1 MNAPAPARNPQP
13 PAADGGAAGRFRFF
27 PPAQWLA
34 SYQRK
39 WLRAD
44 MLAGITLAAY
54 AIPVSLAYA
63 TLAGLPPQMG
73 IYCYLV
79 GGLGYALFGSSRHL
93 AVGPTSAISLVFG
106 VTLAHLAGGNAERLI
121 SLATLATL
129 LVAALFALAWLLRLS
144 IIVNFISE
152 SILVGFKAG
161 AALLIAATQLPKLL
175 GVSGGGDDFFGR
187 LWLLGQQLGQT
198 NLVVLAVG
206 LGAIVLLAMGNQWL
220 PGRPVALGVVA
231 LSLLAAPLLGL
242 SYHGVTVVGPLP
254 AGLPSFT
261 SAIPGLQRLDA
272 DTRRQLASLA
282 FACFLLSYIE
292 SISAARTFARK
303 HGDDLDAR
311 QELLGLGAA
320 NLLAG
325 LFQGYP
331 SAGGLSQSAVN
342 EKAGART
349 PLALV
354 FASLALG
361 LVLVFLSGCFRNLPG
376 AVLAAVVLVAMKG
389 LIDVGDL
396 RHLFRVSRLD
406 FAAALVALVG
416 VLLLGILNGVI
427 FAVVTSLFFL
437 LLQTSTPHVAF
448 LGRIPGTNRF
458 SDLARHPDNEPIP
471 GTLIFRVEGAL
482 LYFNVDHILQAVL
495 KRVRETGPDLKL
507 VVCDL
512 SNSPYVDL
520 AGARML
526 ARLHDDLKARR
537 VDLRVVEAHGSQRDI
552 LRAEGLEGRVGP
564 IHRDILLADA
574 LAEFNKTTAGVNPA
588 PPETP
593 TV

>member
-1 MNAPAPARNPQP
+1 M
-13 PAADGGAAGRFRFF
+13 AGV
-27 PPAQWLA
+27 
-34 SYQRK
+34 
-39 WLRAD
+39 
-44 MLAGITLAAY
+44 TLAAY

-63 TLAGLPPQMG
+63 ALAGLPPQMG
-73 IYCYLV
+73 LYCYLV

-106 VTLAHLAGGNAERLI
+106 VTLAHLAAGDPIRLL

-129 LVAALFALAWLLRLS
+129 MVAGLFVLAWLLRLS
-144 IIVNFISE
+144 VIVNFISE

-161 AALLIAATQLPKLL
+161 AALSIAVTQLPKLL
-175 GVSGGGDDFFGR
+175 GVKGGGDDFFGR

-206 LGAIVLLAMGNQWL
+206 LVAIVLLVAGDKWL
-220 PGRPVALGVVA
+220 PGRPVALGVVII
-231 LSLLAAPLLGL
+231 SLVAVPLLGL
-242 SYHGVTVVGPLP
+242 SQHGVTVVGELP
-254 AGLPSFT
+254 TGLPSFAT
-261 SAIPGLQRLDA
+261 AHFRLHELDL

-292 SISAARTFARK
+292 SISAARTFALQHRY
-303 HGDDLDAR
+303 DVDAR

-349 PLALV
+349 PLSLV

-361 LVLVFLSGCFRNLPG
+361 LVLLFLTGLFRNLPS
-376 AVLAAVVLVAMKG
+376 AVLAAVILVAVEG
-389 LIDVGDL
+389 LISIKDL

-406 FAAALVALVG
+406 FAAAMVALVG
-416 VLLLGILNGVI
+416 VLLLGILDGVI
-427 FAVVTSLFFL
+427 FAVVASLL
-437 LLQTSTPHVAF
+437 MLLQRTSTPHVAF

-471 GTLIFRVEGAL
+471 GALAFRVEAAL
-482 LYFNVDHILQAVL
+482 LYFNADHVL
-495 KRVRETGPDLKL
+495 RDVLARVRTPPAGLKL
-507 VVCDL
+507 VICDL
-512 SNSPYVDL
+512 SNSAYVDL

-526 ARLHDDLKARR
+526 AHLYEELRALEIE
-537 VDLRVVEAHGSQRDI
+537 LRVVEAHATERDI
-552 LRAEGLEGRVGP
+552 LRAEGLEHLVGP
-564 IHRDILLADA
+564 IQRQVSLADA
-574 LAEFNKTTAGVNPA
+574 LDQFHKNNPLKTA
-588 PPETP
+588 
-593 TV
+593 

>member
-1 MNAPAPARNPQP
+1 M
-13 PAADGGAAGRFRFF
+13 AGV
-27 PPAQWLA
+27 
-34 SYQRK
+34 
-39 WLRAD
+39 
-44 MLAGITLAAY
+44 TLAAY

-63 TLAGLPPQMG
+63 ALAGLPPQMG
-73 IYCYLV
+73 LYCYLV

-106 VTLAHLAGGNAERLI
+106 VTLAHLAAGDPIRLL

-129 LVAALFALAWLLRLS
+129 MVAGLFVLAWLLRLS
-144 IIVNFISE
+144 VIVNFISE

-161 AALLIAATQLPKLL
+161 AALSIAVTQLPKLL
-175 GVSGGGDDFFGR
+175 GVKGGGDDFFGR

-206 LGAIVLLAMGNQWL
+206 LVAIVLLVAGDKWL
-220 PGRPVALGVVA
+220 PGRPVALGVVII
-231 LSLLAAPLLGL
+231 SLVAVPLLGL
-242 SYHGVTVVGPLP
+242 SQHGVTVVGELP
-254 AGLPSFT
+254 TGLPSFAT
-261 SAIPGLQRLDA
+261 AHFRLHELDL

-292 SISAARTFARK
+292 SISAARTFALQHRY
-303 HGDDLDAR
+303 DVDAR

-349 PLALV
+349 PLSLV
-354 FASLALG
+354 FTSIALG
-361 LVLVFLSGCFRNLPG
+361 LVLLFLTGLFRNLPS
-376 AVLAAVVLVAMKG
+376 AVLAAVVLVAVEG
-389 LIDVGDL
+389 LISIKDL

-406 FAAALVALVG
+406 FAAAMVALVG
-416 VLLLGILNGVI
+416 VLLLGILDGVI
-427 FAVVTSLFFL
+427 FAVVASLL
-437 LLQTSTPHVAF
+437 MLLQRTSTPHVAF

-471 GTLIFRVEGAL
+471 GALAFRVEAAL
-482 LYFNVDHILQAVL
+482 LYFNADHVL
-495 KRVRETGPDLKL
+495 RDVLARVRTSPAGLKL
-507 VVCDL
+507 VICDL
-512 SNSPYVDL
+512 SNSAYVDL

-526 ARLHDDLKARR
+526 AHLHEELRALEIE
-537 VDLRVVEAHGSQRDI
+537 LRVVEAHATERDI
-552 LRAEGLEGRVGP
+552 LRAEGLEHLVGP
-564 IHRDILLADA
+564 IQRQVSLADT
-574 LAEFNKTTAGVNPA
+574 LDQFIKNNPLKTA
-588 PPETP
+588 
-593 TV
+593 